1 MGNHLSRNKKEKIV
15 ENVLEYI
22 PEHKKKEWEAND
34 GVISHTLHC
43 MLNKHPIY
51 SFNELRIKPS
61 MLMPYIKPTEH
72 SKYFKK
78 YT

>member
-1 MGNHLSRNKKEKIV
+1 MGNNLSRNKKEKIV

-22 PEHKKKEWEAND
+22 PEHKKKEWEASNE
-34 GVISHTLHC
+34 VISHTLHC
-43 MLNKHPIY
+43 MLNKHSIR
-51 SFNELRIKPS
+51 SFADLKIIPS
-61 MLMPYIKPTEH
+61 MLMPYIKLTEH